1 MSNVDA
7 RAAFVRILLEKI
19 REDKYPSST
28 HMAIVEQTLPAEWVP
43 DYLEVLLEKVAEDRN
58 PSIPMLQR
66 IQRVLD
72 AVP

>member
-1 MSNVDA
+1 MSNIDA

-28 HMAIVEQTLPAEWVP
+28 HMAMLEESLPAQWVP
-43 DYLEVLLEKVAEDRN
+43 DYLEVLLEKVAEDSN

-66 IQRVLD
+66 IQRVLNS
-72 AVP
+72 VP

>member
-1 MSNVDA
+1 MSTIDA
-7 RAAFVRILLEKI
+7 RAAFARILMEKI

-28 HMAIVEQTLPAEWVP
+28 HMAILEETLPAQWVP

-66 IQRVLD
+66 IQRVLN